1 MAPAAPFDPTQ
12 SRHTWRVAATDYA
25 ESAILLPILA
35 SLRRQAPGSRLAV
48 LELAPTR
55 IVRQAER
62 GEIDL
67 AFHTS
72 KKRRRDCAVAG
83 CSASAMCW
91 PGAPGIGAASA
102 TDAEAVLPP
111 RAGDRLARRRRLG
124 PTDQALAELGAE
136 RRVALS
142 VPHFLFLRA
151 VLESTDLVALLP
163 SRLVRERD
171 RLRVVEAP
179 LEVPGYDLAMLW
191 HERSHRDPAHRWLRE
206 LIAASV

>member
-1 MAPAAPFDPTQ
+1 WADTLILQFPLWWFSMP
-12 SRHTWRVAATDYA
+12 
-25 ESAILLPILA
+25 AILLPILA

-67 AFHTS
+67 AFHTLEEAPPGLRCRRLFS
-72 KKRRRDCAVAG
+72 ERYVLAGRAGHPGLRRRPTLKQFC
-83 CSASAMCW
+83 
-91 PGAPGIGAASA
+91 
-102 TDAEAVLPP
+102 
-111 RAGDRLARRRRLG
+111 RLEQAIVSPDGGGFLG